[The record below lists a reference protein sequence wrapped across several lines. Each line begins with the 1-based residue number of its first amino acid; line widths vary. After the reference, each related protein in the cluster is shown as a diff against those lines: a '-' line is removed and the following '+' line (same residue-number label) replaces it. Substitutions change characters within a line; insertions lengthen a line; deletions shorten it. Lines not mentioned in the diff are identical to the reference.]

1 MKDRET
7 PKNVYSIKIKQTQGA
22 KVMSREGNSLNRLL
36 RFLSRW
42 SVSEIVHRCFHSKA
56 RLGSSH
62 ALRIA
67 LKLMGLGGGHRK
79 CCGAKP
85 SAPKQRNER
94 NFIRSGTNFTY
105 KRELVRE
112 PFRKVSPM
120 LI

>member
-22 KVMSREGNSLNRLL
+22 KVMSREGKSPNRLL

-67 LKLMGLGGGHRK
+67 LKLMELGGGHRK
-79 CCGAKP
+79 CCGAKL
-85 SAPKQRNER
+85 AHRNSEM
-94 NFIRSGTNFTY
+94 
-105 KRELVRE
+105 
-112 PFRKVSPM
+112 KVISFVVEQT
-120 LI
+120 LLYIG